1 MATFITSDSHFNH
14 HNILEFE
21 DRPFETVAEME
32 TKMIQ
37 AWNDVVMK
45 NDVVYYLGDFSF
57 GTVVDWRRLLNELRG
72 KIILIKG
79 NHDKS
84 KIVNT
89 MITEGLIHEYHPL
102 GTVIKQDKM
111 MLNLSHYP
119 MLIGAR
125 PRNFSIHG
133 HIHSLDTGVSN
144 HINVGVDSTLAKS
157 IGKPFGT
164 PIKMEELMERVQEL
178 NPLVEQER
186 EEQHRREGRI
196 K

>member
-21 DRPFETVAEME
+21 DRPFDTVDEME
-32 TKMIQ
+32 AGMIQ